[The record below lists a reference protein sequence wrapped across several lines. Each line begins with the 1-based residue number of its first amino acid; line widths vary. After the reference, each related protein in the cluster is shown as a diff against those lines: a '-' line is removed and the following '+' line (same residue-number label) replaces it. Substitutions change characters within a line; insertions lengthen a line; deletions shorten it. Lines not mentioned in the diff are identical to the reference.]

1 MEELN
6 LKCYAHL
13 GDAVYEL
20 FIREKIIYLTSNMAR
35 MHKINTMLVR
45 ASFQCQLLNV
55 LEPYLNEHEADLVRR
70 GRNLPTTSKR
80 KTNQALHRIATGFEV
95 LIGYLHLHDKERL
108 LKLLKVVSDYI
119 DTKDHIVGDSFN

>member
-55 LEPYLNEHEADLVRR
+55 LEPYLNEYENELVRR

-119 DTKDHIVGDSFN
+119 DTKDHIVGDSLK

>member
-20 FIREKIIYLTSNMAR
+20 FIREKIIFLTAR
-35 MHKINTMLVR
+35 LSKLHKINTDLVR
-45 ASFQCQLLNV
+45 ASFQCELIDI
-55 LEPYLNEHEADLVRR
+55 LEPHITDKEKDLVRR
-70 GRNLPTTSKR
+70 GRNIQSSTAR
-80 KTNQALHRIATGFEV
+80 RINQNLHRLATGFEV

-108 LKLLKVVSDYI
+108 LTIFNIITDYI
-119 DTKDHIVGDSFN
+119 NSKNIQ